1 MTICII
7 PARGGSKRIPRKN
20 IRLFAGEPII
30 AFSIKAAI
38 SSGCFDRVIVST
50 DDNEIR
56 SIAISLGAEVPVLRS
71 DKNSD
76 DHASVFDVVKE
87 TLDYLSYKEN
97 FSPRYVCCI
106 FATAPFVTGKRIADA
121 FEKMIKNNSDAVF
134 PVVDFPYPIQRSL
147 ERKADGTVG
156 MVWPEHLLSRSQDLP
171 RRFHDA
177 GQYYWVKTSQMLAEG
192 TLFVSR
198 SSVEHISPLVAQDI
212 DAEEDWKIAEL
223 KFSLL
228 SC

>member
-1 MTICII
+1 MTICVI

-20 IRLFAGEPII
+20 IRPFAGEPII

-71 DKNSD
+71 DENSD
-76 DHASVFDVVKE
+76 DHSSVFNVMKE
-87 TLDYLSYKEN
+87 TLDYLSSKESC
-97 FSPRYVCCI
+97 SPRYVCCI

-121 FEKMIKNNSDAVF
+121 FEKMIKNNSDAIF

-147 ERKADGTVG
+147 ESKVDGTVG

-177 GQYYWVKTSQMLAEG
+177 GQYYWVKTSEMLSEG

-198 SSVEHISPLVAQDI
+198 SSVEHISALLAQDI
-212 DAEEDWKIAEL
+212 DTEEDWKIAEL
-223 KFSLL
+223 KYGLL
-228 SC
+228 TC